1 MAQKCRFS
9 QVIWDEVRKEKRKRL
24 FFLCFSRLVVCCV
37 PSLSWQIIAGV
48 HKKNS
53 GNSLFLVW
61 VFGCGVSRACF
72 VLSQV
77 EYEGDI
83 PPGWGRLTGQQE
95 ADRFWCG
102 GARRLLQFKLAPA
115 FDIDIYIYG
124 VFVAR
129 GSRWGASLGV
139 FTGHSE
145 TVLHANVTEDDNQP
159 LWWCGTKSHT
169 RHFKHT
175 CGANVVI
182 SHKAYPVDLLD
193 LFAMCHRKG
202 IDPLDLLGMLCDV
215 YLPHLHR
222 NA

>member
-24 FFLCFSRLVVCCV
+24 FFLRFSRLVVCCV

-53 GNSLFLVW
+53 GNSLFLVL

-102 GARRLLQFKLAPA
+102 GARRLLQFKLAPV
-115 FDIDIYIYG
+115 FGSMYRYLYIRRVCCSGEQVGCQPRG
-124 VFVAR
+124 VHR
-129 GSRWGASLGV
+129 SLGNCASCECHRGRQPTLV
-139 FTGHSE
+139 
-145 TVLHANVTEDDNQP
+145 VVRNQEP
-159 LWWCGTKSHT
+159 YTPFQAYRWCKCGTSHE
-169 RHFKHT
+169 
-175 CGANVVI
+175 
-182 SHKAYPVDLLD
+182 AYPVDLLD
-193 LFAMCHRKG
+193 LFAMCH
-202 IDPLDLLGMLCDV
+202 P
-215 YLPHLHR
+215 
-222 NA
+222 

>member
-48 HKKNS
+48 HKKTQETACFWFW
-53 GNSLFLVW
+53 FLV
-61 VFGCGVSRACF
+61 VVCRVLVSFFLRWNMRAISPL
-72 VLSQV
+72 VGGGSPASRKPIASGAAV
-77 EYEGDI
+77 
-83 PPGWGRLTGQQE
+83 P
-95 ADRFWCG
+95 ADSFNSNLPLHLDPC
-102 GARRLLQFKLAPA
+102 
-115 FDIDIYIYG
+115 IDIYIYG

-175 CGANVVI
+175 GGANVVQVTK
-182 SHKAYPVDLLD
+182 HTQ
-193 LFAMCHRKG
+193 
-202 IDPLDLLGMLCDV
+202 
-215 YLPHLHR
+215 
-222 NA
+222 